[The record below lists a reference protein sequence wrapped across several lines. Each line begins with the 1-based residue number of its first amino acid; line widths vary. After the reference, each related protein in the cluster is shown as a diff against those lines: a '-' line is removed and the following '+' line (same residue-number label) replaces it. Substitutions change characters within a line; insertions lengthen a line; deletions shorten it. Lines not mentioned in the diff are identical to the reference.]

1 MRTATALWAK
11 LRVARAAIAL
21 LASHSTQLRP
31 PTAVRIVR
39 LHHAGLSTHDRTLPR
54 ARHRWSRPHV
64 CPADATPRYPK
75 HSSSRVCAP
84 RLSQQPGAQDNA
96 NGSASGNEWQGAEG
110 PEPPRPDRAHGHYPR
125 DEVPDPRG

>member
-39 LHHAGLSTHDRTLPR
+39 LHHDGLSTHDRTLPR

-64 CPADATPRYPK
+64 CPADAPLLLLEN
-75 HSSSRVCAP
+75 SRSRGGAP
-84 RLSQQPGAQDNA
+84 RPSQQPRTQDHA
-96 NGSASGNEWQGAEG
+96 KGCGTGDEWQGAE
-110 PEPPRPDRAHGHYPR
+110 
-125 DEVPDPRG
+125 